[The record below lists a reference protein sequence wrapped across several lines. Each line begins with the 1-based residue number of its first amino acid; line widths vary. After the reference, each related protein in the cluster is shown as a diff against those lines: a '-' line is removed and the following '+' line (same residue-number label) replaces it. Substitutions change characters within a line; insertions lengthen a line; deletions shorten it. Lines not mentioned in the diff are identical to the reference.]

1 MNRMYLHIQF
11 LNGSNPFLK
20 YGTEKELNKELKKWE
35 KNWDLLKE
43 PVAGFINGKPG
54 IIGYNVRA
62 MEKKTFCDSFAPL
75 F

>member
-1 MNRMYLHIQF
+1 MYLHITF
-11 LNGSNPFLK
+11 TNGSNPFLK

-43 PVAGFINGKPG
+43 PITGFINGKSK

-62 MEKKTFCDSFAPL
+62 IRKKILCDSFAPL